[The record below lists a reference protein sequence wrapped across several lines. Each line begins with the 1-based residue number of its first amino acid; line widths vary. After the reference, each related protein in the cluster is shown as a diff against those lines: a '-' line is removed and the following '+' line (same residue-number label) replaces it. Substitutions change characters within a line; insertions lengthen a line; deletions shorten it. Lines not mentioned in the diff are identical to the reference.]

1 MTASTPGTY
10 EIDVQDIEYLRH
22 GDKPLLARLFKPR
35 GSGPFPLVVELH
47 GGAWCRGDRLND
59 TVINEPLARSG
70 VVVAALDFRMPPEAP
85 YPASLADINY
95 AVRWLKTRAT
105 EFGSRPDLVGVL
117 GTSSGAHQAM
127 LGAMGPGDRRYAALP
142 LPASAGVLDAR

>member
-22 GDKPLLARLFKPR
+22 GDKPLLARLFRPR
-35 GSGPFPLVVELH
+35 ATGPFPLMVELH

-70 VVVAALDFRMPPEAP
+70 VVVAALDFRMPPGAP
-85 YPASLADINY
+85 YPTSRADTNS
-95 AVRWLKTRAT
+95 ATSWPKARAT
-105 EFGSRPDLVGVL
+105 A
-117 GTSSGAHQAM
+117 SG
-127 LGAMGPGDRRYAALP
+127 
-142 LPASAGVLDAR
+142 